1 MEFYRTETTVG
12 PGGTISI
19 DHVPME
25 EGQKV
30 SVSVEEVH
38 VVDSQDWMRRFT
50 EFAEYFGKLVEGRP
64 VPSIE
69 SLRRES
75 LYED

>member
-19 DHVPME
+19 DHVPMV
-25 EGQKV
+25 EGQRV
-30 SVSVEEVH
+30 SVSVEEVQ
-38 VVDSQDWMRRFT
+38 VVDSEWIERARA
-50 EFAEYFGKLVEGRP
+50 FAKKFDEMVAGKPE
-64 VPSIE
+64 PSIE
-69 SLRRES
+69 SLRREN